1 MKKARGMIAVLG
13 TAVLMAGAVGCGGGS
28 KESSAAES
36 MSVAI
41 ETKAAAS
48 TAEESAAETTAAAA
62 KTTAAE
68 NTAGETTVAETN
80 AASSSGI
87 TLEPQ
92 LLLEKDGIK
101 ITAQEWVTD
110 EYWGR

>member
-41 ETKAAAS
+41 
-48 TAEESAAETTAAAA
+48 
-62 KTTAAE
+62 
-68 NTAGETTVAETN
+68 
-80 AASSSGI
+80 
-87 TLEPQ
+87 
-92 LLLEKDGIK
+92 
-101 ITAQEWVTD
+101 
-110 EYWGR
+110 